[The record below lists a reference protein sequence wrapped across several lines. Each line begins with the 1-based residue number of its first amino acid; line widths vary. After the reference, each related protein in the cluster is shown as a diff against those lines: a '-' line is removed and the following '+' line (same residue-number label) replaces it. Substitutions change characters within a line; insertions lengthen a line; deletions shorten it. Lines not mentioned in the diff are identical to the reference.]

1 MGNNWNPT
9 DRALNSQR
17 DRRSGKFNE
26 RAQKEV
32 LKKFEDTIVR
42 KIRTSFIGALDVFET
57 AFGFLWGH
65 NKPLSKLTEGEKE
78 YRQIWEDVRKRVLD
92 KGNGQIRGMEKELD
106 SYDINLIFKESM
118 SEYRAQQL
126 LNKKDTHNNGNR

>member
-9 DRALNSQR
+9 DKALSNQR
-17 DRRSGKFNE
+17 ERRSKVADE
-26 RAQKEV
+26 RSQKQV
-32 LKKFEDTIVR
+32 LKKFEDTIVK

-65 NKPLSKLTEGEKE
+65 NKPLSKLTEEEKE

-106 SYDINLIFKESM
+106 SYDIKLFFKDSIK
-118 SEYRAQQL
+118 L
-126 LNKKDTHNNGNR
+126 KDQFTKNFRGDNNNGNR